1 MADDPYQVLG
11 VKRDATDK
19 QIRSAFLKL
28 AKTTHPDLNPGDA
41 KAEERFKAV
50 NAANDLLSDSERR
63 AQFDRGEI
71 DAAGQQR
78 PPPGPPPG
86 QRYYRDHADGA
97 AGASYSARPGAGFGG
112 AGFSGGDDD
121 LGDILSGLF
130 GARGR
135 GGAPRGG
142 GDRRYSLPVS
152 FLDAVRGATQR
163 LTLPDGGS
171 LDVRIPPGL
180 ENGQVLRLRG
190 KGDPG
195 DPPGDALIEVTVGSH
210 PLFRREGR
218 DILLDLP
225 VTVAEVVLG
234 GRVTVP
240 TITGPVTMTVPA
252 GSDTGARLRLRG
264 KGVPAAGGQPGGDAY
279 ATLRIVLGPPDE
291 GLATYLRDR
300 TDAPA
305 FDPRAGL
312 EDAA

>member
-1 MADDPYQVLG
+1 MADDPYQVLS

-50 NAANDLLSDSERR
+50 NAANDLLSDPERR

-97 AGASYSARPGAGFGG
+97 AGASYSARPGAGFG
-112 AGFSGGDDD
+112 GGDDD

-180 ENGQVLRLRG
+180 ESGQVLRLRG

-264 KGVPAAGGQPGGDAY
+264 KGVPAAGGQPAGDAY

-300 TDAPA
+300 KDAPA

>member
-1 MADDPYQVLG
+1 MADDPYQVLS

-50 NAANDLLSDSERR
+50 NAANDLLSDPERR

-78 PPPGPPPG
+78 PPPG

-112 AGFSGGDDD
+112 AGFGGGDDD

-180 ENGQVLRLRG
+180 ESGQVLRLRG

-264 KGVPAAGGQPGGDAY
+264 KGVPAAGGQPAGDAY

-300 TDAPA
+300 KDAPA